1 MDARATAAIAT
12 PIGLVMLT
20 ASEAALLS
28 VRILPGR
35 TDTSDGQDHPILA
48 PALRQMSE
56 WFMGER
62 VDFDIP
68 LVELASDEGR
78 ALRAG
83 IVSVPYGHTQTY
95 GEVAART
102 GSIARAVGQAC
113 KTNPY
118 PIIIPCHRVT
128 SASGPEYYSGGAGPR
143 TKTWLIDFEHDHL
156 PPHERNRLL

>member
-12 PIGLVMLT
+12 PIGLVKLT
-20 ASEAALLS
+20 ASEAVLLG
-28 VRILPGR
+28 VKILPGR
-35 TDTSDGQDHPILA
+35 TDAISPFGHPVLT

-56 WFMGER
+56 WFAGVR
-62 VDFDIP
+62 QDFDLP
-68 LVELASDEGR
+68 LKALDSSEGSI
-78 ALRAG
+78 LRAG
-83 IVSVPYGHTQTY
+83 IANVPYGQTLTY

-113 KTNPY
+113 KTNPF

-128 SASGPEYYSGGAGPR
+128 SASGPEFYSGGAGPR
-143 TKTWLIDFEHDHL
+143 TKTWLLDFEHDHL